1 MIYTAN
7 LRQHVDGRIDL
18 RIKSADGHDG
28 LCGMIYRT
36 VWHKRVDG
44 RAKPGHDGLDM
55 NSEASFLMA
64 DR

>member
-7 LRQHVDGRIDL
+7 LRQHLDGRTDP
-18 RIKSADGHDG
+18 RIESAVGHDG

-36 VWHKRVDG
+36 VWHKHMDG
-44 RAKPGHDGLDM
+44 RVKPGHDEL
-55 NSEASFLMA
+55 NFYSEASFFMA